1 MLRASIVIQDH
12 TRAGNPNTAKRIPS
26 VSPNAQ
32 FDRCTPGL
40 DHGPSAG
47 QLAPMADD
55 ECQESLLIPRACES
69 SLNFVY
75 MTSNRSISS
84 I

>member
-1 MLRASIVIQDH
+1 MLGASIVMQDY
-12 TRAGNPNTAKRIPS
+12 TRAGNPNTAKRIPC
-26 VSPNAQ
+26 VSPNAK

-40 DHGPSAG
+40 DHGPSADV
-47 QLAPMADD
+47 LAPMADGENQD
-55 ECQESLLIPRACES
+55 SLLIALACES
-69 SLNFVY
+69 SLNSVY